1 MQRSVVQKKTSSAI
15 EVPKSPGGVKSAEA
29 TVWHPPRYFRPRG
42 DDVCLLRRNGRQE
55 PLTSLFLPPPPPPA
69 SNQASHA
76 KAVAKINTFSVGGRG
91 REGEG
96 GGGRGGIDKL
106 AERHCSEQH
115 AYV

>member
-1 MQRSVVQKKTSSAI
+1 M
-15 EVPKSPGGVKSAEA
+15 KSAEA

-76 KAVAKINTFSVGGRG
+76 KAVAKINTFSVGG
-91 REGEG
+91 G
-96 GGGRGGIDKL
+96 GGRGRGGIDKL
-106 AERHCSEQH
+106 AERHWSNMHMCDVCTVL
-115 AYV
+115 YNVKGNL